1 MVGVAVVVESFGPR
15 AYFCPYVVDSG
26 YSMLVGWVE
35 DPKCRE
41 TRENVLFF
49 SRGVVVDFFRCHV
62 HKRNTPDTD
71 PPKPFDSRKPP
82 LVGIPYLLLIPYD
95 FQRIQLKIAMRFT
108 IKVLPSRSANLGI
121 IELNHPKALHALTMD
136 MIECLQDV
144 FAEWVNDPSMKAI
157 LLKANN
163 EEAKRPAFCAGG
175 DVKAVWEKG
184 MAQDPATSQF
194 FYQEYKVN
202 HAIATCTKPIVSLW
216 DGVVMGG
223 GVGLSVHGKYRVA
236 TENTLFAMPET
247 AIGLFPDVGSM
258 YWMPRLLSM
267 PVAKYLALTGQRIKA
282 PDLLY
287 TGLATHYVP
296 SKYLPDLEKALIEA
310 TRNVEGSTNTE
321 ENDETDVVAE
331 VLTSFHEII
340 STEDC
345 HLVQNQIAID
355 THFGSDTVEGI
366 LESLE
371 MTKDDDFVAKTLE
384 TMKKVSPTSMKV
396 SLEGL
401 KRGAAGSSIG
411 EDLQMEYRM
420 ARASSLPGADF
431 FEGVRAVLVD
441 RDQAPKWNPPTV
453 HEVSDERVEEFFA
466 PIDEEWPIPSSTTTS
481 SKL

>member
-1 MVGVAVVVESFGPR
+1 M
-15 AYFCPYVVDSG
+15 
-26 YSMLVGWVE
+26 
-35 DPKCRE
+35 
-41 TRENVLFF
+41 
-49 SRGVVVDFFRCHV
+49 
-62 HKRNTPDTD
+62 
-71 PPKPFDSRKPP
+71 
-82 LVGIPYLLLIPYD
+82 
-95 FQRIQLKIAMRFT
+95 
-108 IKVLPSRSANLGI
+108 PSRSANLGV

-144 FAEWVNDPSMKAI
+144 LAEWVNDSSMKAI

-175 DVKAVWEKG
+175 NVKAVWEQG
-184 MAQDPATSQF
+184 MAQDPMTSQF
-194 FYQEYKVN
+194 FNQEYKVN
-202 HAIATCTKPIVSLW
+202 HAIATCTSKPIVSLW

-236 TENTLFAMPET
+236 TERTLFAMPET

-258 YWMPRLLSM
+258 YWMPRLLSL

-310 TRNVEGSTNTE
+310 TEVVGDESSTTATVENGMK
-321 ENDETDVVAE
+321 DVVAD
-331 VLTSFHEII
+331 VLASFHESIP
-340 STEDC
+340 TEDC
-345 HLVQNQIAID
+345 HLVQRESAIE
-355 THFGSDTVEGI
+355 TYFASDSVEGI
-366 LESLE
+366 LAALEESSSSTNCKE
-371 MTKDDDFVAKTLE
+371 EHDFASKTLE
-384 TMKKVSPTSMKV
+384 TLERMSPTSLKV

-401 KRGAAGSSIG
+401 KRGAAALDIG

-420 ARASSLPGADF
+420 ARASTLPGADF

-441 RDQAPKWNPPTV
+441 KDHAPKWNPSTV
-453 HEVSDERVEEFFA
+453 NEVSDERVQDFFA
-466 PIDEEWPIPSSTTTS
+466 PIDDEWQIPSSATS